1 LVVEDASHPS
11 TLQANLGPSLAQW
24 TPSMAIKGGAT
35 TSKAKKIKTRIKIMD
50 ESSPM
55 NDEGIA

>member
-1 LVVEDASHPS
+1 
-11 TLQANLGPSLAQW
+11 
-24 TPSMAIKGGAT
+24 MAIKGGAT

-50 ESSPM
+50 EGSPM